1 MRTSWGSATDRGA
14 VREVNEDAVLTYPPV
29 FLVADGMGGHDA
41 GDLASRIAVEEFA
54 QLADQLQ
61 ASTDDVRE
69 CFSRTAARIRAEFTQ
84 GRQGGTTVAGVAL
97 TEVEGASFWL
107 VFNIGDSR
115 VYRWTAR
122 GLEQVSVDHSVVQ
135 ELVDKGML
143 TRDEA
148 DRHPDRHVL
157 TRALGTDSAPDPDY
171 WLLPASAGDRILLCT
186 DGVTRE
192 LEPGQIATLLASRVD
207 PQDAAA
213 ALVAGA
219 VEHGGRDNVTAV
231 VVDVLAATE
240 EFDDEHVTVPRDRT
254 PPGRGWDEML
264 DGATV
269 PRQTLWKDDQ

>member
-1 MRTSWGSATDRGA
+1 MRTSWGSATDRGV
-14 VREVNEDAVLTYPPV
+14 VREVNEDAALTYPPV

-54 QLADQLQ
+54 QLADQRQ

-97 TEVEGASFWL
+97 TEVDGASFWL

-115 VYRWTAR
+115 VYRWTVR

-135 ELVDKGML
+135 EMVDKGVL

-148 DRHPDRHVL
+148 DRHPERHVL
-157 TRALGTDSAPDPDY
+157 TRALGTDGAPDPDY
-171 WLLPASAGDRILLCT
+171 WLLPAAAGDRILLCT

-192 LEPGQIATLLASRVD
+192 LDSVRIAAMLASRAD
-207 PQDAAA
+207 PQEAAV
-213 ALVAGA
+213 ALVGGA

-231 VVDVLAATE
+231 VVDVLAE
-240 EFDDEHVTVPRDRT
+240 PGDFDDEHVTVPRDRNA
-254 PPGRGWDEML
+254 PSRGWDEML

-269 PRQTLWKDDQ
+269 PRQTAWKEDQ